1 MADGDSR
8 KTPPEVAVNAG
19 KETEDV
25 TKNTKLDLGEEL
37 EGNFLSNNRRS
48 MFGQHFP
55 NCLKAVLIPVL
66 HTSSI

>member
-1 MADGDSR
+1 MADGDGR
-8 KTPPEVAVNAG
+8 KTPPEVAFNAG

-25 TKNTKLDLGEEL
+25 TKNAKSDLGEEL

-55 NCLKAVLIPVL
+55 NGRKAVFP
-66 HTSSI
+66 TSRI